1 MLQNLLSDSTFAI
14 RLFHPLLKK
23 PKADMMH
30 SYVFR
35 TVAGLVLMG
44 TVASGWR
51 DVPTLAA
58 AQAESPAAGALAPL
72 RASMSCS
79 QTRCTASAF
88 GGSGVYVDWE
98 WSLAI
103 EDFDGGGSWS
113 TADPSPYCVDGL
125 MLGPLATVT
134 DSNGATASG
143 SDWVYC

>member
-1 MLQNLLSDSTFAI
+1 
-14 RLFHPLLKK
+14 
-23 PKADMMH
+23 MMRSH
-30 SYVFR
+30 VFR

-44 TVASGWR
+44 TVAAGWR

-72 RASMSCS
+72 RVSMSCS
-79 QTRCTASAF
+79 QTRCTATAF
-88 GGSGVYVDWE
+88 GGSGDYVEWE
-98 WSLAI
+98 WYGAV

-113 TADPSPYCVDGL
+113 TADPSPYCVSGM
-125 MLGPLATVT
+125 MLGPAATVT